1 MSKQT
6 LLLPLLI
13 AALTLTGCTAGAQP
27 IGEPRLIP
35 PAYLT
40 EPPPMELPQPVSPSL
55 QDLTENHIEVAGMY
69 HRLRERFLGLIE
81 WLETTDA
88 LRRGP

>member
-1 MSKQT
+1 MSKRT

-13 AALTLTGCTAGAQP
+13 AALTLTGCTAGGLP
-27 IGEPRLIP
+27 IGEPQLIP
-35 PAYLT
+35 PAHLT
-40 EPPPMELPQPVSPSL
+40 EPPPAELPQPESSSL
-55 QDLTENHIEVAGMY
+55 SDLTENHIEVAGMY

-88 LRRGP
+88 IRRSP